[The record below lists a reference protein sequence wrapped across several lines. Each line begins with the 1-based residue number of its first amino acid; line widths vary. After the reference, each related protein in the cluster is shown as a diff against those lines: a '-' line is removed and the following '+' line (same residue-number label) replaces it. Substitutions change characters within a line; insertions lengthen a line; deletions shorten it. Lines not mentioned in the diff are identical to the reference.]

1 MKQSNPNE
9 EGAVKDWDWVVDSN
23 NEEAPLSRRRFLAST
38 TAGVASA
45 LLTAQATADTLADVP
60 PREVGAD
67 LSGHGERSKFVHL
80 AMLPEA
86 GPGKRNVDPSDAI
99 NSKAPL
105 GKLVGTITP
114 TDLHYERSH
123 SGNPDLDPAKHRLLV
138 HGMTRKQLVFTV
150 DDLMR
155 MPSITRTV
163 FIECTGN
170 GWENW
175 KKADPNVTVQNTH
188 GLVSTNEW
196 TGVPLRFL
204 IDLVGKDRRSTWML
218 AEGADAAGVDRSIPL
233 TEEIMDEAFIAYGQ
247 NGEPL
252 RPAHGFPIRLIT
264 PGLEGN
270 LHIKWLRRLKFGDQ
284 PWMTRWETDRYT
296 QLLANG
302 KAMQFQL
309 RMETNSVI
317 TSPSGMMEIR
327 PGYQRITGLAWSGH
341 GKISKVEISTD
352 EGRTWKQ
359 AHLNHPVLPKA
370 QTRFQM
376 DWVWDGKP
384 TKIISRSTDEKGN
397 VQPDRKS
404 FIAKMG
410 TNALNH
416 YHAQQTWS
424 IDGDG
429 RVRNA
434 LA

>member
-1 MKQSNPNE
+1 MSL
-9 EGAVKDWDWVVDSN
+9 KDWDRLVDSN

-38 TAGVASA
+38 TAGAASA
-45 LLTAQATADTLADVP
+45 LLTTQATADTLADVP
-60 PREVGAD
+60 PREVGAV
-67 LSGHGERSKFVHL
+67 LSGHGERSKFVQL

-86 GPGKRNVDPSDAI
+86 GPGKRNVDPSEAI

-105 GKLVGTITP
+105 RKLVGTITP

-204 IDLVGKDRRSTWML
+204 IDLVGKERRSTWML

-247 NGEPL
+247 NGEPS

-270 LHIKWLRRLKFGDQ
+270 MHIKWLRRLKFGDQ

-327 PGYQRITGLAWSGH
+327 PGYQRITGLAWSGY
-341 GKISKVEISTD
+341 GKISKGRSQHGRGQDLEAGSFEPSRAA
-352 EGRTWKQ
+352 EG
-359 AHLNHPVLPKA
+359 ADALPDGLGVRRKA
-370 QTRFQM
+370 DQ
-376 DWVWDGKP
+376 DH
-384 TKIISRSTDEKGN
+384 
-397 VQPDRKS
+397 QPLHRRR
-404 FIAKMG
+404 G
-410 TNALNH
+410 
-416 YHAQQTWS
+416 
-424 IDGDG
+424 
-429 RVRNA
+429 
-434 LA
+434 